1 MATPRSSTASSNSNT
16 ISQRAVSAQST
27 LLKAIKSTKTDEI
40 EAAVSK
46 WEPLARYIPH
56 AHPDYEP
63 VLASYA
69 VALLLRWEHSHDVK
83 DVRKAIITLENA
95 LTKLSTDPTPN
106 RYQNLANLGAAYM
119 DRYETLQKDPK
130 DLMRAAECWE
140 QAHDI
145 ARALG
150 LMQDSVSTTH
160 LLC

>member
-1 MATPRSSTASSNSNT
+1 MATPRSSTSSANT
-16 ISQRAVSAQST
+16 ISQRAVSAQAA
-27 LLKAIKSTKTDEI
+27 LLKAIKSTKPEEI

-46 WEPLARYIPH
+46 WEPLARHIPQ

-83 DVRKAIITLENA
+83 DVRKAILTLENA
-95 LTKLSTDPTPN
+95 LTKLSSDPTPN

-140 QAHDI
+140 EAHVI
-145 ARALG
+145 AGTLG
-150 LMQDSVSTTH
+150 LVKDSVS
-160 LLC
+160 LLYLHH